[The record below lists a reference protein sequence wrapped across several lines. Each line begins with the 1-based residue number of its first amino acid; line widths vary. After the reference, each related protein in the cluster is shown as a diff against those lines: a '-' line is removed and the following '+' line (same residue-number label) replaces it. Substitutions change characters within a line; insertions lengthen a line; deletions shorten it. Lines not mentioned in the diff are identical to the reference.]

1 MNFVKDLAIA
11 SKVDC
16 DKFLK
21 SSSEL
26 ISISDFLKSSSM
38 DLQVEFSD
46 MKFGENNSFKGIEL
60 LPLILEIFFF
70 KSSKLD
76 NIKHLLSRR
85 IIARGVRMTYE
96 SIRRQVI
103 PIVDIENDES
113 LSVEDK
119 VKLIMAEA
127 RKNPEIEG
135 FAKGVIKN
143 LIDEFHQ

>member
-1 MNFVKDLAIA
+1 
-11 SKVDC
+11 
-16 DKFLK
+16 
-21 SSSEL
+21 
-26 ISISDFLKSSSM
+26 
-38 DLQVEFSD
+38 
-46 MKFGENNSFKGIEL
+46 
-60 LPLILEIFFF
+60 
-70 KSSKLD
+70 
-76 NIKHLLSRR
+76 
-85 IIARGVRMTYE
+85 MTYE

-127 RKNPEIEG
+127 RKNPEIEE

>member
-1 MNFVKDLAIA
+1 
-11 SKVDC
+11 
-16 DKFLK
+16 
-21 SSSEL
+21 
-26 ISISDFLKSSSM
+26 
-38 DLQVEFSD
+38 
-46 MKFGENNSFKGIEL
+46 
-60 LPLILEIFFF
+60 
-70 KSSKLD
+70 
-76 NIKHLLSRR
+76 
-85 IIARGVRMTYE
+85 MTYE

>member
-1 MNFVKDLAIA
+1 
-11 SKVDC
+11 
-16 DKFLK
+16 
-21 SSSEL
+21 
-26 ISISDFLKSSSM
+26 
-38 DLQVEFSD
+38 
-46 MKFGENNSFKGIEL
+46 
-60 LPLILEIFFF
+60 
-70 KSSKLD
+70 
-76 NIKHLLSRR
+76 
-85 IIARGVRMTYE
+85 MTYE
-96 SIRRQVI
+96 SIRRLVI